1 MGKEESLEVNLSNL
15 RSFFFSV
22 FQLTQ
27 ESMRI
32 QARDSSDIIQ
42 ALITDYMF
50 KIMMIKVDEIIAN
63 SKKSVQ
69 KEIEEQRIIA
79 R

>member
-15 RSFFFSV
+15 RTFFFSV

-32 QARDSSDIIQ
+32 HARDRSDLVS
-42 ALITDYMF
+42 ALILDYLF
-50 KIMMIKVDEIIAN
+50 KVLMIKVDEIIAN

-69 KEIEEQRIIA
+69 REIEEQRIIA